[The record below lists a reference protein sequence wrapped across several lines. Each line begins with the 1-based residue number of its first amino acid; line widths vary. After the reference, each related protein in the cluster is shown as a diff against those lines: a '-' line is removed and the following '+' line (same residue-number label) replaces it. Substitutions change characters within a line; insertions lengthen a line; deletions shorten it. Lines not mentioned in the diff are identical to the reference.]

1 MAKFDDDRIPL
12 QLLPPEALIEIS
24 KVLAMGAK
32 KYGVNDWRRDTIHNI
47 PMSRTYGSIQRHL
60 NSWYAGEDLDPESG
74 ENHVTHAITQSII
87 LLMQIKEADASKV
100 DDRYNKEF
108 KSQLAQELE
117 TIHQVLLNED
127 S

>member
-47 PMSRTYGSIQRHL
+47 PMSRTYGNPCDYTKHYSLNANQR
-60 NSWYAGEDLDPESG
+60 S
-74 ENHVTHAITQSII
+74 
-87 LLMQIKEADASKV
+87 
-100 DDRYNKEF
+100 
-108 KSQLAQELE
+108 
-117 TIHQVLLNED
+117 
-127 S
+127 

>member
-12 QLLPPEALIEIS
+12 QLLPPEALFEII

-32 KYGVNDWRRDTIHNI
+32 KYGVNDWRRDTINNI

-60 NSWYAGEDLDPESG
+60 NSWYAGEDLDQESG

-87 LLMQIKEADASKV
+87 LLMQTKEANASKV
-100 DDRYNKEF
+100 DDRFVNDFTTDSKET
-108 KSQLAQELE
+108 K
-117 TIHQVLLNED
+117 QVLLNED